1 MHWASWSPT
10 NSWELDIHV
19 PKGFYPHPPF
29 NYVISKIRR
38 VFPRI
43 LVEVV
48 KFTLKYLHVFSK
60 TFQYFWWKNEKFCS
74 QKTHL
79 QHVCKN
85 LKISTL
91 YKQLEVEPFDMLH
104 SFSDTRFFFSNWQMN
119 ALLSK
124 QSPKATTLTLL
135 SMFEVFFL
143 FFHTQWV
150 SITLQRMK
158 FSSISS
164 TQINR
169 NEIGHIWSNW
179 FSP

>member
-1 MHWASWSPT
+1 MRTRHT
-10 NSWELDIHV
+10 CT
-19 PKGFYPHPPF
+19 KGFLPHPLF

-38 VFPRI
+38 FFPKI

-48 KFTLKYLHVFSK
+48 KFTLKYLHVFPE
-60 TFQYFWWKNEKFCS
+60 TFQFFGEKMRNFVPKKLTYNMSTRTWK
-74 QKTHL
+74 L
-79 QHVCKN
+79 AP
-85 LKISTL
+85 L

-124 QSPKATTLTLL
+124 QLPKATTLTLL
-135 SMFEVFFL
+135 SMFEVFF

-158 FSSISS
+158 ASSISS